1 MNLKELNYIVTIAD
15 EGSISRA
22 AEKLYMAQSSLSQF
36 LQLYEAELGAPLF
49 MRTSRGVRPTASGSV
64 FLNHA
69 RQILL
74 QYHRAQSEL
83 WDIEELSGGRIELGI
98 STFRGT
104 YLLPPVLK
112 RFRDLYPRIHVE
124 ITEKDSMYLEEMI
137 LEGFLD
143 MALLAL
149 PSPRLHKQLDFLTR
163 DEIYLVTVSEH
174 PVMEFVHREED
185 GTRCRS
191 EGHRPVRV
199 YPGTAKDHPGSM
211 IRKAFEDLHLE
222 PLAQNTN
229 ITAPF
234 AAAMAR
240 EGIALSFTYH
250 SCMVKAPGVEY
261 LSVGR
266 KGLFLDLSLA
276 IPPANT
282 APRPPWPWQRCSMR
296 FIRSVHP
303 AIGQGIC
310 PALRPAFRP
319 AASGQASWD
328 GFPGSRGPSSGLW
341 ARSFCLYAISGALPL
356 RWDLPGSQTS
366 LYTTS
371 IIFSSGGFKLWIK

>member
-185 GTRCRS
+185 GTRW
-191 EGHRPVRV
+191 VDL
-199 YPGTAKDHPGSM
+199 KDIARFECILGPPRTILGSM

-266 KGLFLDLSLA
+266 KGLFLD
-276 IPPANT
+276 
-282 APRPPWPWQRCSMR
+282 PRPPWPWQRCSMR
-296 FIRSVHP
+296 FIRRRPSGHRPGNMSGSAARVP
-303 AIGQGIC
+303 AGRLGTGFLGRVSRKPRPFIRPLGPVLLSICDFRSPAPAVGSPGI
-310 PALRPAFRP
+310 AD
-319 AASGQASWD
+319 Q
-328 GFPGSRGPSSGLW
+328 
-341 ARSFCLYAISGALPL
+341 
-356 RWDLPGSQTS
+356 S
-366 LYTTS
+366 LHHFYYLF
-371 IIFSSGGFKLWIK
+371 IRRF

>member
-185 GTRCRS
+185 GTRW
-191 EGHRPVRV
+191 VDL
-199 YPGTAKDHPGSM
+199 KDIARFECILGPPRTILGSM

-229 ITAPF
+229 ITAPLRCRHGPGGDRPF
-234 AAAMAR
+234 LYVSFLYG
-240 EGIALSFTYH
+240 EGPRRGISVRGPERALSG
-250 SCMVKAPGVEY
+250 S
-261 LSVGR
+261 
-266 KGLFLDLSLA
+266 
-276 IPPANT
+276 
-282 APRPPWPWQRCSMR
+282 
-296 FIRSVHP
+296 
-303 AIGQGIC
+303 
-310 PALRPAFRP
+310 
-319 AASGQASWD
+319 
-328 GFPGSRGPSSGLW
+328 FPGLSRRRIPLQGHHGPGKDV
-341 ARSFCLYAISGALPL
+341 P
-356 RWDLPGSQTS
+356 
-366 LYTTS
+366 
-371 IIFSSGGFKLWIK
+371 

>member
-112 RFRDLYPRIHVE
+112 RFRDRYPKIHVE

-137 LEGFLD
+137 LEGLLD

-163 DEIYLVTVSEH
+163 DEIYMVAVSDH
-174 PVMEFVHREED
+174 PIMELVHREED
-185 GTRCRS
+185 GKSWVDLRDAARFECILGPPKTIL
-191 EGHRPVRV
+191 
-199 YPGTAKDHPGSM
+199 GSM

-229 ITAPF
+229 ITAPSPPPWPE
-234 AAAMAR
+234 R
-240 EGIALSFTYH
+240 ALPFPLPIIPVWWRLPVWNICPWAGRGSFWIF
-250 SCMVKAPGVEY
+250 PWPI
-261 LSVGR
+261 L
-266 KGLFLDLSLA
+266 
-276 IPPANT
+276 PANT
-282 APRPPWPWQRCSMR
+282 APRPPWPWQRCFMR
-296 FIRSVHP
+296 SIRRVLTCHRSGKAPGSAGRVPAARPGTDFPESAALHPAFGPGLSVHMRSP
-303 AIGQGIC
+303 E
-310 PALRPAFRP
+310 PRPC
-319 AASGQASWD
+319 G
-328 GFPGSRGPSSGLW
+328 GSSRDHGPFLPSFLSSFHPEVSNYG
-341 ARSFCLYAISGALPL
+341 
-356 RWDLPGSQTS
+356 
-366 LYTTS
+366 
-371 IIFSSGGFKLWIK
+371 

>member
-112 RFRDLYPRIHVE
+112 RFRDRYPRIHVE

-149 PSPRLHKQLDFLTR
+149 PSPASISSWIF
-163 DEIYLVTVSEH
+163 S
-174 PVMEFVHREED
+174 PGM
-185 GTRCRS
+185 RS
-191 EGHRPVRV
+191 IWSLFRS
-199 YPGTAKDHPGSM
+199 TLSW
-211 IRKAFEDLHLE
+211 
-222 PLAQNTN
+222 N
-229 ITAPF
+229 
-234 AAAMAR
+234 
-240 EGIALSFTYH
+240 SFT
-250 SCMVKAPGVEY
+250 
-261 LSVGR
+261 GR
-266 KGLFLDLSLA
+266 KTGHA
-276 IPPANT
+276 
-282 APRPPWPWQRCSMR
+282 
-296 FIRSVHP
+296 
-303 AIGQGIC
+303 
-310 PALRPAFRP
+310 
-319 AASGQASWD
+319 
-328 GFPGSRGPSSGLW
+328 GS
-341 ARSFCLYAISGALPL
+341 I
-356 RWDLPGSQTS
+356 
-366 LYTTS
+366 
-371 IIFSSGGFKLWIK
+371 

>member
-112 RFRDLYPRIHVE
+112 RFRDRYPRIHVE

-185 GTRCRS
+185 GTRWVDLKDIARFECILGTARADPGLHDP
-191 EGHRPVRV
+191 EGLRGSAPGALGPEHQYHRPLRCRHGPGGDRPFLYVSFLYGEGPRRGISVRG
-199 YPGTAKDHPGSM
+199 PE
-211 IRKAFEDLHLE
+211 R
-222 PLAQNTN
+222 
-229 ITAPF
+229 
-234 AAAMAR
+234 
-240 EGIALSFTYH
+240 ALSG
-250 SCMVKAPGVEY
+250 S
-261 LSVGR
+261 
-266 KGLFLDLSLA
+266 
-276 IPPANT
+276 
-282 APRPPWPWQRCSMR
+282 
-296 FIRSVHP
+296 
-303 AIGQGIC
+303 
-310 PALRPAFRP
+310 
-319 AASGQASWD
+319 
-328 GFPGSRGPSSGLW
+328 FPGLSRRRIPLQGHHGPGKDV
-341 ARSFCLYAISGALPL
+341 P
-356 RWDLPGSQTS
+356 
-366 LYTTS
+366 
-371 IIFSSGGFKLWIK
+371 

>member
-1 MNLKELNYIVTIAD
+1 MQAH
-15 EGSISRA
+15 
-22 AEKLYMAQSSLSQF
+22 QPLS
-36 LQLYEAELGAPLF
+36 APF
-49 MRTSRGVRPTASGSV
+49 
-64 FLNHA
+64 
-69 RQILL
+69 
-74 QYHRAQSEL
+74 
-83 WDIEELSGGRIELGI
+83 
-98 STFRGT
+98 
-104 YLLPPVLK
+104 
-112 RFRDLYPRIHVE
+112 
-124 ITEKDSMYLEEMI
+124 
-137 LEGFLD
+137 
-143 MALLAL
+143 
-149 PSPRLHKQLDFLTR
+149 HKQLDFLTR

-185 GTRCRS
+185 GTRW
-191 EGHRPVRV
+191 VDL
-199 YPGTAKDHPGSM
+199 KDIARFECILGPPRTILGSM
-211 IRKAFEDLHLE
+211 IRKAFEDLRLE

-276 IPPANT
+276 YPAGEYRSKVTMALAKMFPPV
-282 APRPPWPWQRCSMR
+282 APGG
-296 FIRSVHP
+296 VHP

-319 AASGQASWD
+319 AAPGQASWD

-341 ARSFCLYAISGALPL
+341 ARSFSLYAFPGAPPL
-356 RWDLPGSQTS
+356 RRDLPGSQTS

-371 IIFSSGGFKLWIK
+371 IIFSSGGFKV

>member
-112 RFRDLYPRIHVE
+112 RFRDRYPRIHVE

-137 LEGFLD
+137 LEGFL
-143 MALLAL
+143 
-149 PSPRLHKQLDFLTR
+149 
-163 DEIYLVTVSEH
+163 
-174 PVMEFVHREED
+174 
-185 GTRCRS
+185 
-191 EGHRPVRV
+191 GH
-199 YPGTAKDHPGSM
+199 G
-211 IRKAFEDLHLE
+211 
-222 PLAQNTN
+222 
-229 ITAPF
+229 
-234 AAAMAR
+234 
-240 EGIALSFTYH
+240 
-250 SCMVKAPGVEY
+250 APGP
-261 LSVGR
+261 SQ
-266 KGLFLDLSLA
+266 
-276 IPPANT
+276 PP
-282 APRPPWPWQRCSMR
+282 PP
-296 FIRSVHP
+296 
-303 AIGQGIC
+303 
-310 PALRPAFRP
+310 
-319 AASGQASWD
+319 
-328 GFPGSRGPSSGLW
+328 
-341 ARSFCLYAISGALPL
+341 
-356 RWDLPGSQTS
+356 
-366 LYTTS
+366 
-371 IIFSSGGFKLWIK
+371 